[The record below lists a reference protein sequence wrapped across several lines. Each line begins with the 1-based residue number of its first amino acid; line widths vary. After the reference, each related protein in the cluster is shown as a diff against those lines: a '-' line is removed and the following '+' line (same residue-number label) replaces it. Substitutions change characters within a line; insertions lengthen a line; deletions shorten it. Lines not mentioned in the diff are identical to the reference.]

1 MIAYVYYILFSKR
14 RSKLKKLLFIL
25 LVFLIPV
32 IYSCRDDNED
42 SEDTTH
48 QNTTDYPSNELWG
61 TYILNENT
69 NYSKFIYYP
78 DLYSHYTFRSFKDK
92 SFLIWG
98 YIGPSIISY
107 AEMHKRGDY
116 YYELSNHGVPLRPNK
131 RMKGKYRYNYI
142 SAFSKYDFVGIYS
155 SDTNFNDTI
164 GTFYFKQISR
174 DTINLK

>member
-32 IYSCRDDNED
+32 IYSCKDDNED
-42 SEDTTH
+42 I
-48 QNTTDYPSNELWG
+48 NTNELFG
-61 TYILNENT
+61 TYTLNENKGYENINYT
-69 NYSKFIYYP
+69 NSYSP
-78 DLYSHYTFRSFKDK
+78 YTFRSFNDK
-92 SFLIWG
+92 FFCIWG
-98 YIGPSIISY
+98 YIGPSARSY

-131 RMKGKYRYNYI
+131 RMKGKFVYN
-142 SAFSKYDFVGIYS
+142 SAVSKYDFVGIYS

-174 DTINLK
+174 DTMNLK

>member
-1 MIAYVYYILFSKR
+1 M
-14 RSKLKKLLFIL
+14 KKLLFIL

-32 IYSCRDDNED
+32 IYSCKDNNDD

-174 DTINLK
+174 DTMNLK